1 MWHTPV
7 LTYSR
12 CFLTSK
18 LPNQCLL
25 GDSLTRSPG
34 QMFSRSCKPTV
45 FSSLTAPASYSA
57 AMICSEHL
65 NKNIILAKQHH
76 TSKTTRPTSS
86 AIKPKHSNNQTRSSQ
101 LPPCIVPRGV
111 NQTPPFYLKIQRL
124 RRYSSCDNSCSPG
137 AQPCSALLYSKP
149 YRCAAA
155 WHWWSVIPTQGV
167 AGLFLALSI
176 RPEWGLLYW
185 SCGLQSLPCISPPGT
200 RRRACS
206 TLCTQHTKHGCT
218 IAAKIK
224 YDAIPITSSLQSDM
238 KAASGKEVFL
248 INKWA
253 QHARRLV
260 LSDDMNMAELKAF
273 PAFNLEVWNI

>member
-12 CFLTSK
+12 CFLTFK

-25 GDSLTRSPG
+25 GDSLTRSPS

-200 RRRACS
+200 RRRARLN
-206 TLCTQHTKHGCT
+206 TVHTAYQARLHHRCKNKVWCDPDNLLPAEWHE
-218 IAAKIK
+218 
-224 YDAIPITSSLQSDM
+224 SSEW
-238 KAASGKEVFL
+238 KGGFL